1 VNAIIDIRT
10 VTRTISSKKTIRKMG
25 FLFLILH
32 APVGNFYGIQ
42 CG

>member
-1 VNAIIDIRT
+1 
-10 VTRTISSKKTIRKMG
+10 MG

-42 CG
+42 CGWNICHN